1 MSEANRIAEQMRRVM
16 IGGAWHGPSV
26 LEALD
31 GLPVSAAV
39 AHPIPE
45 AHSIWELVRHIDFTQ
60 RLLQRRVNGEN
71 PSATDAD
78 FFPPVTDTSE
88 SAWKVAVAG
97 LRAQEEALCA
107 LVAKLSDDRLAEP
120 ITPGGSTVY
129 ETFHGHAQHN
139 AFHAG
144 QIRLLRKLLGV

>member
-88 SAWKVAVAG
+88 SAWKAAVAG